1 MPYSTTNYPVNF
13 SNLRGIPMIASISVD
28 VNTTSSTVTVGI
40 PKKAFRGLADSGI
53 VAFRLTQGVPEA
65 GASFPVVFSSNDFLQ
80 SLTVLGGASA
90 TGAQLSGTG
99 VYLIWYDK
107 HSSTMQLL
115 TYSESGATT
124 TNSNNG

>member
-28 VNTTSSTVTVGI
+28 VDTTSSTVTIGI
-40 PKKAFRGLADSGI
+40 PRKAFRGLADSGI
-53 VAFRLTQGVPEA
+53 IAFRLTQGVPEA
-65 GASFPVVFSSNDFLQ
+65 GAAFPIVFSSNDFLQ

-90 TGAQLSGTG
+90 TGAQMSGTG

-115 TYSESGATT
+115 TYNEGSTT
-124 TNSNNG
+124 EVNNTNG